1 MDISP
6 TRELA
11 KQINQTSIASDE
23 QVVAMVTS
31 LPREELAKQINQTS
45 IASDEQVLAMVISTT
60 RKLAKQI
67 NQTSIASDR
76 AGCGDGHLSHA
87 RARQADQ
94 SNKHCF

>member
-1 MDISP
+1 MVISPTRELAKQINQTSIASDEQVLAIVISP

-31 LPREELAKQINQTS
+31 LTRE
-45 IASDEQVLAMVISTT
+45 DCQV
-60 RKLAKQI
+60 
-67 NQTSIASDR
+67 
-76 AGCGDGHLSHA
+76 
-87 RARQADQ
+87 DQ